1 MGRTVGRIE
10 NKCLTDKELL
20 THIMA
25 RNIRYFPPPFAEEW
39 RIPLD
44 LELFDARSGR
54 VEIPGMAAQCIEDMI
69 NEACFN

>member
-1 MGRTVGRIE
+1 
-10 NKCLTDKELL
+10 
-20 THIMA
+20 MA

-39 RIPLD
+39 RILLD